1 MKKPLLISLLISLA
15 AISVNAQ
22 AQIKGDHAHS
32 HHDHEAV
39 MISNSQPV
47 PSVDLV
53 VHEDSMKGWNLQIK
67 LNNFEFVAEMVNQEN
82 ELNKGHAHLYINDK
96 KITRIY
102 GNWYYLGNL
111 PPGRNEV
118 KVELTTNS
126 HQGLM
131 YQGNLIGDTEIIEVK
146 AK

>member
-1 MKKPLLISLLISLA
+1 MKRPLLISLLISLA
-15 AISVNAQ
+15 STSVNAQ
-22 AQIKGDHAHS
+22 AQIKGDHSHS
-32 HHDHEAV
+32 HHEHKAV

-47 PSVDLV
+47 PSIDLV

-102 GNWYYLGNL
+102 GDWYYLGTL
-111 PPGRNEV
+111 PRGRNKV

-126 HQGLM
+126 HQSLM
-131 YQGNLIGDTEIIEVK
+131 YQGNFIEDTEIIEVK